1 MREAPASLPAGP
13 PACGRRGGR
22 DARDPRDAFA
32 YLGRNPYP
40 SPAMP
45 DRPVIEP
52 QTLSQLPFKVL
63 DEVLRQ
69 LRATRNDIIRFG
81 VWNIRN
87 LTDEEFNRTDD
98 RKLFGYFRQDL
109 LETRFLSKG
118 RRIDLIQL
126 WKWFDD
132 QMSGVEPILIE
143 TEEFF
148 LNIQDKDL
156 EKVRKRIAEIQAFF
170 PTLRGD
176 DLEAFKRV
184 KYKLRR
190 TVMRLTYDLHH
201 LFKRLEKYR
210 KNLLMASG
218 APRIE
223 RERVPLEVATDIP
236 EPPLIDEHEDVVEGG

>member
-1 MREAPASLPAGP
+1 MDHDITSFARE
-13 PACGRRGGR
+13 
-22 DARDPRDAFA
+22 
-32 YLGRNPYP
+32 GRNPYP
-40 SPAMP
+40 SPAMS
-45 DRPVIEP
+45 DRVLPEA
-52 QTLSQLPFKVL
+52 QTLAQVPPKVL
-63 DEVLRQ
+63 EETIRQ
-69 LRATRNDIIRFG
+69 LRGTRNDIIRYA

-87 LTDEEFNRTDD
+87 LSDEEFNRTDD
-98 RKLFGYFRQDL
+98 RKLLGYFRQDL
-109 LETRFLSKG
+109 LETRLLSKG

-132 QMSGVEPILIE
+132 QMSGIEPMLLGG
-143 TEEFF
+143 EELV
-148 LNIQDKDL
+148 LNVHDKDL

-210 KNLLMASG
+210 KTVG
-218 APRIE
+218 FPGPPRP
-223 RERVPLEVATDIP
+223 ERVSLEAAAELP
-236 EPPLIDEHEDVVEGG
+236 EPPPIDEHDEE

>member
-1 MREAPASLPAGP
+1 MSEPRAAIEYPQRQALP
-13 PACGRRGGR
+13 
-22 DARDPRDAFA
+22 
-32 YLGRNPYP
+32 
-40 SPAMP
+40 
-45 DRPVIEP
+45 EP
-52 QTLSQLPFKVL
+52 QTLAQLPFPIL
-63 DEVLRQ
+63 EEVIRQ
-69 LRATRNDIIRFG
+69 LRSTRNDIIRYG

-87 LTDEEFNRTDD
+87 LNDDEFNKTDD
-98 RKLFGYFRQDL
+98 RKLLGYFRQDL

-126 WKWFDD
+126 WHWYDD
-132 QMSGVEPILIE
+132 QMSGLEPLLMPDGRE
-143 TEEFF
+143 LL

-156 EKVRKRIAEIQAFF
+156 DKVRKRIAEIHSFL

-176 DLEAFKRV
+176 DLDAFRRV

-218 APRIE
+218 APRPE
-223 RERVPLEVATDIP
+223 RERVPLEAVAEIP
-236 EPPLIDEHEDVVEGG
+236 EPPPVDDHDEVDA

>member
-1 MREAPASLPAGP
+1 MAALP
-13 PACGRRGGR
+13 
-22 DARDPRDAFA
+22 
-32 YLGRNPYP
+32 
-40 SPAMP
+40 
-45 DRPVIEP
+45 EP
-52 QTLSQLPFKVL
+52 QTLAQLPFKTL
-63 DEVLRQ
+63 EEVLRQ
-69 LRATRNDIIRFG
+69 LRSTRNDIIRYG

-87 LTDEEFNRTDD
+87 LTDDEFNHTDD

-132 QMSGVEPILIE
+132 QMSGVEPLLIDG
-143 TEEFF
+143 EELF

-170 PTLRGD
+170 PTLRSD

-210 KNLLMASG
+210 KNLFGASM
-218 APRIE
+218 P
-223 RERVPLEVATDIP
+223 RERVPLEAVAEIP
-236 EPPLIDEHEDVVEGG
+236 EPPPIDEHDHDEAEEA